1 MGRLRRHKD
10 EDDRLWTIVMD
21 LIVELAVVVVDTFD
35 VPMLLIRSAGGGVF
49 VSKSEMMIVVVVV
62 VRGGGCLWW
71 RSCRMRPNFL
81 FLVGCTV

>member
-10 EDDRLWTIVMD
+10 EDDRLWIIVMD

-49 VSKSEMMIVVVVV
+49 VSK
-62 VRGGGCLWW
+62 VR
-71 RSCRMRPNFL
+71 
-81 FLVGCTV
+81 